1 MRHRRRFIWRFS
13 QDDPWMDDGVTGGS
27 KAEVERMKGARMG
40 PGSYSGTLGQVL
52 NLGKAED
59 ESCSYYL

>member
-1 MRHRRRFIWRFS
+1 
-13 QDDPWMDDGVTGGS
+13 MDDGVTGGS
-27 KAEVERMKGARMG
+27 KAKVERMKGARLG
-40 PGSYSGTLGQVL
+40 PGSYSGTLGQVQ